1 MQPKEYLTPTKKLPR
16 FFDFKADK
24 KDEEVNPDR
33 FAITEFQSHLSTEA
47 T

>member
-16 FFDFKADK
+16 FFDFRPDIKDDEVKA
-24 KDEEVNPDR
+24 DR
-33 FAITEFQSHLSTEA
+33 FAVTEFQSHLSTEA